1 MEELHESDQ
10 RLDLFALGE
19 ALVDLISSE
28 AVSSLEEAS
37 QFERFLGG
45 QPTNLALNMAKMGLR
60 SGLAACVGEDGFGR
74 FIQDQIKTDRVSIDC
89 LQITEEA
96 PTSVAIITRGIRTA
110 DFLIAR
116 GADFTLKSTPAIEIA
131 AANSRIVHTSAFG
144 LSRDP
149 ARTTILKALKIAK
162 QSGALVSLD
171 PNYHPKIWPDDLA
184 FTEILKSAYQYVAI
198 SKPSLDDS
206 VRIFGP
212 GHEPTAYAR
221 RFLDWGCEIVVLTMG
236 AKGLLLALSSGEQYQ
251 IEANAIPVADSTGAG
266 DAFWAGFLAAIL
278 DGAPPVDAARMG
290 QVLAEVKL
298 GAVGP
303 MKDLP
308 DSDYL
313 RRRSADISIARVD
326 K

>member
-1 MEELHESDQ
+1 
-10 RLDLFALGE
+10 
-19 ALVDLISSE
+19 
-28 AVSSLEEAS
+28 
-37 QFERFLGG
+37 
-45 QPTNLALNMAKMGLR
+45 MAKMGLR

-74 FIQDQIKTDRVSIDC
+74 FILDQITADNVSTDY
-89 LQITEEA
+89 LQTTEEA
-96 PTSVAIITRGIRTA
+96 PTSVAIITRHTRTA

-116 GADFTLKSTPAIEIA
+116 GADSYLQSTPAIEVA

-149 ARTTILKALKIAK
+149 ARTTILNALKIAK

-171 PNYHPKIWPDDLA
+171 PNYHPKIWPDALA
-184 FTEILKSAYQYVAI
+184 FPTVLKSAYQFVAI
-198 SKPSLDDS
+198 SKPSLDDC
-206 VRIFGP
+206 VRLFGP
-212 GHEPTAYAR
+212 GLEPTEYAQ
-221 RFLDWGCEIVVLTMG
+221 RFLDWGCHIVVLTMG
-236 AKGLLLALSSGEQYQ
+236 AQGLLLAISSGELYQ
-251 IEANAIPVADSTGAG
+251 IEANAIPVVDSTGAG

-278 DGAPPVDAARMG
+278 DGTPAVDAARMG

-303 MKDLP
+303 MRQLP

-313 RRRSADISIARVD
+313 RRRSTEISFVRLS